1 MSLEFK
7 CGIRLQM
14 KKSFWNSTNEY
25 DKAFLE
31 QYRKEQE
38 CSNLLPMKRKPNT
51 TMQQSKMNPNEL
63 KAQSQE
69 GMKKAK
75 VIRMPLAPRISKEM
89 QELLEL
95 GRKHG
100 LVPERTKHPRK
111 GSLIRED
118 KEQP

>member
-1 MSLEFK
+1 MSLGFK

-25 DKAFLE
+25 DKALLE

-38 CSNLLPMKRKPNT
+38 CPNLLQMKRKSDN
-51 TMQQSKMNPNEL
+51 TMQQNKVNHKSL
-63 KAQSQE
+63 KRKSQE
-69 GMKKAK
+69 GMKKAMI
-75 VIRMPLAPRISKEM
+75 IRMPHVTKISKEM

-100 LVPERTKHPRK
+100 LVPERTKHPRNRKPDLK
-111 GSLIRED
+111 G
-118 KEQP
+118 